1 MAEFRWNPLSLPRCL
16 GTSKEYSFKKVCG
29 SVSCSGYFLN
39 VFQGDSLNQGDLVVE
54 IVH

>member
-1 MAEFRWNPLSLPRCL
+1 MKVGVLPCAPVL
-16 GTSKEYSFKKVCG
+16 
-29 SVSCSGYFLN
+29 FLN